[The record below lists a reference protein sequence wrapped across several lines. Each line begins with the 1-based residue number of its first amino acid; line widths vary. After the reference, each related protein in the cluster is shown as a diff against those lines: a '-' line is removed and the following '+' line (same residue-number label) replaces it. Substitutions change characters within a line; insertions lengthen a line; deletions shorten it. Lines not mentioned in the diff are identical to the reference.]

1 MDLLY
6 IIGGIAIMVV
16 VVQILDRKV
25 FNRNRYNRRK

>member
-6 IIGGIAIMVV
+6 IIGGIALMVV